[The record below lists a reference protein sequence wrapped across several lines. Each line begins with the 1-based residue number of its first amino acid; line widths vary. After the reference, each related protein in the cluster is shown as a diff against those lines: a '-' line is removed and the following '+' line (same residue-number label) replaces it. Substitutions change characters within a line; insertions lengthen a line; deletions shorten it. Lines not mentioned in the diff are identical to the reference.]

1 MDYSKQFDQL
11 SEREK
16 GFLFGYV
23 TTILFPARFNEVF
36 QLLPPKDREQIET
49 QIEKMISPHP
59 SGLPYE
65 TRLSRYLTE
74 KMILERSSADCAASE
89 IAEQIAALEQK
100 WMV

>member
-11 SEREK
+11 SDKEK
-16 GFLFGYV
+16 GFVFGYITSV
-23 TTILFPARFNEVF
+23 LCPARFNEVF
-36 QLLPPKDREQIET
+36 QLLPPKDREQIGT
-49 QIEKMISPHP
+49 QIEKMVSPHP

-74 KMILERSSADCAASE
+74 KMILERSSADCPASE